1 MLRLLSRYICPYLS
15 RYELITLSELEGS
28 LNAISG
34 NKVNSAKRKRNYDV
48 DTARNQNSKFVA
60 GVIKIISDDKT
71 RLIFNTIFL
80 ESGDSS
86 ETLRTEL
93 KLTRKQ
99 YYSRISRLIKGW
111 HGEKTKREVFCYC
124 IWQGDLDSHRLLG
137 TAIKNYW
144 KLKAIDSLGV
154 ANDSKMPK
162 EQRNKIIEELID
174 NRQLKDIS
182 LSTKF

>member
-1 MLRLLSRYICPYLS
+1 M
-15 RYELITLSELEGS
+15 
-28 LNAISG
+28 NAVSG
-34 NKVNSAKRKRNYDV
+34 NKVNSAKRRRNYDV

-71 RLIFNTIFL
+71 SLIFNTIFL

-99 YYSRISRLIKGW
+99 LLFRISGLIKAGLV
-111 HGEKTKREVFCYC
+111 KRQRGKYFITAFGRVIF
-124 IWQGDLDSHRLLG
+124 DSDRLLG